1 MKRATQTPAELYK
14 SAKAG
19 NRHAIGRL
27 LSLVEQGG
35 PLADTVGQLTH
46 EQSGTARVIG
56 ITGPPG
62 SGKSSLLSHLLKVIA
77 EADLR
82 PAVVAV
88 DPSSPLTGG
97 AILGDRV
104 RIDTTDTGS
113 FIRSIATRG
122 HSGGLALAVPGA
134 VRVLDAVG
142 FDPVII
148 ETVGVGQVEVEI
160 TGSADTTIVVAN
172 PGTGD
177 AVQANKAGLLEV
189 ADIFVVNKSDLAGAD
204 DARRD
209 LELMLDL
216 SHMTGQE
223 DAAGRRPPIIMAN
236 SLDGSGAAELW
247 SAIVEHGEHLATTGQ
262 LEIRRRH
269 RQFAELRT
277 RVGGKLLQALDAEL
291 ASDTSADVLRALAD
305 RQTSPSEA
313 SAQISQRI
321 LRSD

>member
-1 MKRATQTPAELYK
+1 MKRATQTPVELFE

-46 EQSGTARVIG
+46 EHSGTARIIG

-77 EADLR
+77 GEGLR

-142 FDPVII
+142 FDPIVI
-148 ETVGVGQVEVEI
+148 ETVGVGQVEVDI
-160 TGSADTTIVVAN
+160 TASADTTIVVAN

-236 SLDGSGAAELW
+236 SLTGAGAAELW
-247 SAIVEHGEHLATTGQ
+247 SAIVAHGQHLATTGQ
-262 LEIRRRH
+262 LDQRRRH
-269 RQFAELRT
+269 RQLAELRT
-277 RVGGKLLQALDAEL
+277 RVAGELLDALDEELTNEVARSILQAL
-291 ASDTSADVLRALAD
+291 TD
-305 RQTSPSEA
+305 RQIAPSEA
-313 SAQISQRI
+313 SAQISKRI
-321 LRSD
+321 LRFD